1 MQSLGVN
8 APAGWINA
16 ASIATDAI
24 TNEKIAASAVTKIS
38 TGVSNLEVLTRLASM
53 IESDG
58 AGQFRFDTI
67 AVSLAVSGGAGG
79 AVNITVED
87 RSITVT

>member
-1 MQSLGVN
+1 
-8 APAGWINA
+8 
-16 ASIATDAI
+16 
-24 TNEKIAASAVTKIS
+24 
-38 TGVSNLEVLTRLASM
+38 M

-67 AVSLAVSGGAGG
+67 AVSMVVNGGGQGG